1 MLDLFDETEEIEKGG
16 EFISPDK
23 EQDEDDSSDLR
34 RNSITVD
41 LKDHQ
46 EELEMSESSKRQN
59 MMKVT
64 GRHLSVFK
72 QNEEYVEDR
81 KNCIASFTIEIIIES
96 LYLWIQMSRRLAIQQ
111 LELCMIQV
119 IDNNFSCTNR
129 CFGLII

>member
-111 LELCMIQV
+111 LEL
-119 IDNNFSCTNR
+119 
-129 CFGLII
+129 